1 LSGAEPAQTPE
12 SSSTPTNPPISTSDL
27 EPRDDAPKDAS
38 TQFPYGLEVLHEP
51 KIPSANPVQIIFVHG
66 LGGSKRGTWTHSKT
80 EFWPD
85 WLHDEKG
92 LEGVRLLAFGYN
104 SAFKPLAPNNNLSI
118 PIFADQLLDDMND
131 LRYRNGSVRLLV
143 HHANGRGGLYS

>member
-1 LSGAEPAQTPE
+1 LPGVESAIPPE
-12 SSSTPTNPPISTSDL
+12 SSSEATNFTTS
-27 EPRDDAPKDAS
+27 AS
-38 TQFPYGLEVLHEP
+38 TLEQPDDTPKNTTTEFPYGLEVLHEP
-51 KIPSANPVQIIFVHG
+51 KVPSANPVQIIFVHG
-66 LGGSKRGTWTHSKT
+66 LGGSKRGTWTHAKT

-131 LRYRNGSVRLLV
+131 LRYRHGSVYPLV
-143 HHANGRGGLYS
+143 DYSNGRGGLFL